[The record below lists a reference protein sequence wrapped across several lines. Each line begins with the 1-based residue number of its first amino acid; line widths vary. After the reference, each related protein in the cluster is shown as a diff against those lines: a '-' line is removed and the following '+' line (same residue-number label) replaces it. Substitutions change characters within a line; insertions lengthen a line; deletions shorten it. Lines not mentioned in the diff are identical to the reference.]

1 MNFNKQYL
9 IHGFLPAFFSA
20 CFFAVMVTCI
30 KATSSELPTIQL
42 VFLRSIIGLIII
54 IPFEGGYHLLRTKQ
68 LNLHLLRG
76 AFVVLA
82 TILFFLG
89 LAEIPLSEATAIFF
103 VSLLQ
108 EI

>member
-54 IPFEGGYHLLRTKQ
+54 AILTDTPRGCEPMRIESGCDFLSRDSVLVDKNHGL
-68 LNLHLLRG
+68 G
-76 AFVVLA
+76 AFKK
-82 TILFFLG
+82 
-89 LAEIPLSEATAIFF
+89 
-103 VSLLQ
+103 
-108 EI
+108 